1 MMKKFL
7 LMAVMT
13 MIAFTACSQKKSN
26 QQETKKEMNILVA
39 YFSCTGN
46 TKAVANLIQKAT
58 GADLY
63 EIEPAVP
70 YTAAD
75 LDWRNENSRSSV
87 EMKDAASRPAIG
99 SNVENMSAYDTLYIG
114 FPVWWD
120 KAPTIVNTF
129 IESYDLA
136 SKTIYVFATS
146 GSSSIDNSV
155 AELKIKYPKLHIV
168 EGKLLNGA
176 TQERV
181 NAWVK
186 K

>member
-1 MMKKFL
+1 MSRKTL
-7 LMAVMT
+7 VAVFS
-13 MIAFTACSQKKSN
+13 ASGV
-26 QQETKKEMNILVA
+26 TKKAGKEIA
-39 YFSCTGN
+39 RI
-46 TKAVANLIQKAT
+46 A
-58 GADLY
+58 GADFY
-63 EIEPAVP
+63 EIVPREP

-99 SNVENMSAYDTLYIG
+99 NNVENMSAYDTLYIG

>member
-26 QQETKKEMNILVA
+26 QQETKKEMNTLVA

-99 SNVENMSAYDTLYIG
+99 NNVENMSAYDTLYIG

>member
-26 QQETKKEMNILVA
+26 QQETKKEMKTLVA

-87 EMKDAASRPAIG
+87 EMKDAASRPAIAN
-99 SNVENMSAYDTLYIG
+99 NVENMSIHDTLYIG

-136 SKTIYVFATS
+136 GKTIYVFATS

-155 AELKIKYPKLHIV
+155 AELKKVYPNLKFV
-168 EGKLLNGA
+168 EGKLLTGA

>member
-26 QQETKKEMNILVA
+26 QQETKKDMKTLVA

-46 TKAVANLIQKAT
+46 TKAVTNLIQKAT

-99 SNVENMSAYDTLYIG
+99 NNVENMSAYDTLYIG

-146 GSSSIDNSV
+146 GSSSIDNLV